1 MATTLTRKLERLEEA
16 IRRRPAGAA
25 PLLRRLRR
33 DPSRILT
40 EAGLTPDCWQQDL
53 LRSSHPRVQMLCS
66 RQAGKSLT
74 AAALALKAALLEA
87 PALVLLLSPSLRQSG
102 ELFQA
107 KVLSLFN
114 ALGRPVAPVRESA
127 LQFELAN
134 GSRVV
139 SLPGDSEATVRGYS
153 NVRLLVIDEA
163 SRVDDGLYFSVRPM
177 LAVSGGQLVALS
189 TPYGRRGWY
198 WKEWS
203 EGREWQ
209 KVCITAADCPRISK
223 QFLAEEERSMGPRW
237 FAQEYRCSF
246 ESAVDSVF
254 AYEEIQAMLTPNLR
268 PLFSLAG

>member
-1 MATTLTRKLERLEEA
+1 
-16 IRRRPAGAA
+16 
-25 PLLRRLRR
+25 
-33 DPSRILT
+33 
-40 EAGLTPDCWQQDL
+40 
-53 LRSSHPRVQMLCS
+53 MLCA

-74 AAALALKAALLEA
+74 AAALALKAALLGA

-102 ELFQA
+102 ELLQA

-163 SRVDDGLYFSVRPM
+163 SRVDDGLYYSVRPM

-189 TPYGRRGWY
+189 TPFGRRGWF
-198 WKEWS
+198 WQEWS
-203 EGREWQ
+203 EGKGWL
-209 KVCITAADCPRISK
+209 KVCVTADQCPRISRE
-223 QFLAEEERSMGPRW
+223 FLAEEERSMGPRW

-254 AYEEIQAMLTPNLR
+254 AYEDIQAMLSPEVR
-268 PLFSLAG
+268 PLFPLAG

>member
-1 MATTLTRKLERLEEA
+1 LE
-16 IRRRPAGAA
+16 P
-25 PLLRRLRR
+25 
-33 DPSRILT
+33 
-40 EAGLTPDCWQQDL
+40 
-53 LRSSHPRVQMLCS
+53 
-66 RQAGKSLT
+66 
-74 AAALALKAALLEA
+74 

-107 KVLSLFN
+107 KVLTLFN

-127 LQFELAN
+127 LQFQLAN

-189 TPYGRRGWY
+189 TPFGRRGWF
-198 WKEWS
+198 WQEWS

-209 KVCITAADCPRISK
+209 KVCVTADQCPRIGRE
-223 QFLAEEERSMGPRW
+223 FLAEEERSMGPRW
-237 FAQEYRCSF
+237 FAQEYHCSF
-246 ESAVDSVF
+246 ESAVDAVF
-254 AYEEIQAMLTPNLR
+254 SYSDIQAALSPEVR
-268 PLFSLAG
+268 PLFHLAG